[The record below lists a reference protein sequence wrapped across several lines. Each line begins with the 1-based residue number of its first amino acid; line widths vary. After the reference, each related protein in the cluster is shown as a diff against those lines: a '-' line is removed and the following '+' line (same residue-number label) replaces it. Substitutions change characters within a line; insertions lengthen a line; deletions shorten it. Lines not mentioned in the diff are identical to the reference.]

1 MYQMIGAIDLLLGV
15 MCGVLAT
22 LMIISNPS
30 GGVFLNAMAFV
41 VALSGVGL
49 SSVGL
54 YLVSKQTQNESEY
67 KMTSRI
73 YKVKDVS
80 EEYGGSPAYAVVHVY
95 EGIVSV
101 WDSPTFADAIAED
114 LELGYE
120 V

>member
-1 MYQMIGAIDLLLGV
+1 
-15 MCGVLAT
+15 
-22 LMIISNPS
+22 
-30 GGVFLNAMAFV
+30 
-41 VALSGVGL
+41 
-49 SSVGL
+49 
-54 YLVSKQTQNESEY
+54 
-67 KMTSRI
+67 MTSRI

-101 WDSPTFADAIAED
+101 WDSPTFADAVAED